1 MPVEVSAAQLQL
13 LDNATGKVAEGDPG
27 TWVPVTHTGDADG
40 IPGSWFWSGP
50 ALVIVAICGVKQRME
65 KLFLFLLSTTPT
77 FK

>member
-27 TWVPVTHTGDADG
+27 TWVPVTHTGDAYG

-50 ALVIVAICGVKQRME
+50 ALVILAICGVKQRME